1 MTRHLIGILIIA
13 IATSAFAQDN
23 NCNALL
29 NHGIENTQ
37 LISTDYDFLS
47 SVSDEYCSMEYS
59 SLDSKKSASFGAVVK
74 SIPISLTGNA
84 SDNKTKHSNFCKN
97 FSSLTVAKTNQF
109 AKTSTIF
116 QGALNAWNRCQEL
129 DAKELS
135 ITPRF
140 TSDNRSVSFT
150 MFTRSSASFVFTG
163 VDTISATCTIAGKK
177 VGANEHKLLN
187 STATVMQ
194 CVRSSQRIPLQND
207 LVDYFPPASVVLKTG
222 EGSTLIEFAEMI
234 NFPGRDRFAQLSAE
248 IAGTKSLLSQFSKS
262 FATTTGQTTDV
273 IKESRA
279 AIGGQWNELQF
290 CPAGTYVSGISTFDA
305 DTGSKCPP
313 CISHVRV
320 TCTPFPQS
328 TIATP

>member
-1 MTRHLIGILIIA
+1 MPRRLIALMIVSL
-13 IATSAFAQDN
+13 ATSAFGQDN

-29 NHGIENTQ
+29 NHGVENTQ
-37 LISTDYDFLS
+37 LSSTDYDFLS
-47 SVSDEYCSMEYS
+47 SVADEYCNMEYS

-74 SIPISLTGNA
+74 SIPVSLTGNA
-84 SDNKTKHSNFCKN
+84 SDTKTKHSNFCRN
-97 FSSLTVAKTNQF
+97 FSSLTVAKTSQF

-140 TSDNRSVSFT
+140 TADNRSVSFT
-150 MFTRSSASFVFTG
+150 MFTRSSATFVFTG
-163 VDTISATCTIAGKK
+163 VDTIGATCTIAGKT
-177 VGANEHKLLN
+177 VGPNEHKALN

-194 CVRSSQRIPLQND
+194 CVRNSQRIPLQND
-207 LVDYFPPASVVLKTG
+207 LVDYFPAASVVLKTG

-234 NFPGRDRFAQLSAE
+234 NFPGRDRFAQLRAE
-248 IAGTKSLLSQFSKS
+248 IAGTKSLISQFSKN
-262 FATTTGQTTDV
+262 FASTTGQPSDV

-279 AIGGQWNELQF
+279 AVGGQWNELQF

-320 TCTPFPQS
+320 TCTPFPQ
-328 TIATP
+328 TTLTTQ